1 MQRASVVTAHGFS
14 SCGSQALEH
23 RLNSFCGTQI
33 YLLHGMWDLPGS
45 AIEPVSLALAGKFFT
60 LEPLPYSGK
69 PKTPL
74 LIEDKKL
81 FLKKCKVFVSSGL
94 AIAMLYEFPF
104 LFLEWCLY

>member
-1 MQRASVVTAHGFS
+1 MGSVVVAPRLWSTGSIVFVAHR
-14 SCGSQALEH
+14 H
-23 RLNSFCGTQI
+23 
-33 YLLHGMWDLPGS
+33 LLHSMWDLPGS

-94 AIAMLYEFPF
+94 AIAMLYEFTF